1 MESIEFWVEFFMG
14 MVLLIGTGI
23 LIGHI
28 LKLENF
34 SAERK
39 MSRQSSLKNSDTPDK
54 DTDGLTVK
62 NDI

>member
-1 MESIEFWVEFFMG
+1 MESIEFWMEFSG
-14 MVLLIGTGI
+14 GVILLIGYGI

-34 SAERK
+34 SAGRN
-39 MSRQSSLKNSDTPDK
+39 MSRQSSLKNTDTPVK
-54 DTDGLTVK
+54 DPDGLTVK